1 MIARPPAWLRV
12 VVSVGI
18 LVALATL
25 LDGAAVLR
33 RLADLDLRWVAVAL
47 VVSVVQVAGSAWRWR
62 YTAGRLGVRLDLGR
76 AIAEY
81 YRATFLNQV
90 LPGGVV
96 GDVSRAWRH
105 RGAEHDD
112 PALRLAAVH
121 AVVLERASGQ
131 LVMTAVAVV
140 SAGILMAGV
149 GAPLAAW
156 VGLAA
161 ATLGSAVGGGLAA
174 RRPARGGWAGRLV
187 ADARLALGGAALP
200 VQLASSAL
208 VVATYLVTWVAAA
221 RGIGSSVPLDD
232 LLLVAGPVLVAMLLP
247 VSIAGWGVREAA
259 AAFLWGS
266 VAATAGA
273 TEGVAVSIAYGAL
286 VLAASLPG
294 AALLLLSPPDQGR
307 RARPSRDGSG
317 APADAAPRPGSE
329 SSEG

>member
-33 RLADLDLRWVAVAL
+33 RLSDLDLRWVAVAL
-47 VVSVVQVAGSAWRWR
+47 GVSVVQVAGSAWRWR

-96 GDVSRAWRH
+96 GDVSRAWRN
-105 RGAEHDD
+105 RGAAHDD
-112 PALRLAAVH
+112 PDLRLAAVH

-161 ATLGSAVGGGLAA
+161 ATLGIAVGGGLAA

-294 AALLLLSPPDQGR
+294 AVLLLLSPPDQGR